1 MTDPRKADVPDELI
15 RALRSAPLI
24 KEHQVEEHARRHR
37 IGFAGRWTYDFND
50 NPTFAE
56 LTVLAFLSHGLTVPM
71 IADTLEISIHTVKS
85 EVRSA
90 RYRLKAKNT
99 THAVA
104 IAVRRGLIH

>member
-71 IADTLEISIHTVKS
+71 IADTLEIHTVKS